1 MILLKIIKGVVH
13 FWSFVTYPVYF
24 ILYQPWSKIRKFNR
38 IRAERVGPI
47 KNDEVV
53 YRAIPYTSKGREYII
68 AKNLDT
74 MDKIWK
80 HSLLRHSKKRCL
92 GTRKIIEEKK
102 VPGPDGK
109 LLTKLVME
117 PSYKWISYEEV
128 DQKSTYIGRLVFQK
142 SIGHAKQSYSH
153 KRKYSTP
160 YNISTT

>member
-1 MILLKIIKGVVH
+1 MQCWIECA
-13 FWSFVTYPVYF
+13 TYRPVYELKQFF
-24 ILYQPWSKIRKFNR
+24 ISSP
-38 IRAERVGPI
+38 
-47 KNDEVV
+47 

-117 PSYKWISYEEV
+117 PSYNWISYEEV
-128 DQKSTYIGRLVFQK
+128 DQKSTYIGRLVFQN
-142 SIGHAKQSYSH
+142 Q
-153 KRKYSTP
+153 
-160 YNISTT
+160 